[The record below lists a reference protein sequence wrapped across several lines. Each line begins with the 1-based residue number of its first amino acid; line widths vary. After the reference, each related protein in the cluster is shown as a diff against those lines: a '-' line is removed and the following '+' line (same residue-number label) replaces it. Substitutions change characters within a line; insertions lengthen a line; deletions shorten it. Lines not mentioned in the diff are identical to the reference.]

1 MPLPAPG
8 SSRAHNADR
17 SLWLQPLSANICI
30 GRKRTRHRATI
41 NELSLQAGLAVD
53 GKPVEQ
59 GASGFEGALLTAG
72 PGDDFGAASDL
83 VALGAALA
91 GPECYSVGN
100 GRRAASNAAG
110 ADGMAGLQALVR

>member
-1 MPLPAPG
+1 MPLSAPG

-41 NELSLQAGLAVD
+41 NELSLQTGLALD
-53 GKPVEQ
+53 WQSVEQ
-59 GASGFEGALLTAG
+59 STSGFEEPLLAVG
-72 PGDDFGAASDL
+72 FGDDFGATSDL
-83 VALGAALA
+83 VAPGAALA

>member
-41 NELSLQAGLAVD
+41 NELSLQAGLALD
-53 GKPVEQ
+53 GPTVEQ
-59 GASGFEGALLTAG
+59 SASGFEGALLAAG
-72 PGDDFGAASDL
+72 FGHDISAASDL

-91 GPECYSVGN
+91 RAECYSVGN
-100 GRRAASNAAG
+100 GRRAASNAAC

>member
-1 MPLPAPG
+1 VPLPAPG

-17 SLWLQPLSANICI
+17 SLGLQPLSANICI

-53 GKPVEQ
+53 GPTLEQ
-59 GASGFEGALLTAG
+59 SASGFEGALLAAG
-72 PGDDFGAASDL
+72 PGDDFGASSDL
-83 VALGAALA
+83 VAPGAALA
-91 GPECYSVGN
+91 GPKCDSVGN
-100 GRRAASNAAG
+100 GRRAPSNAAG